1 MIMRQMQ
8 KKTRKGRRMTL
19 HSVKGSAVVAL
30 LAISWSI
37 ITLEGDN
44 VVDVESEQS
53 LRLKHFLV
61 IGSNVEFGQQVSICV
76 GGYINT
82 RII

>member
-1 MIMRQMQ
+1 MIMRQMP

-44 VVDVESEQS
+44 VVDVESEKS
-53 LRLKHFLV
+53 LRF
-61 IGSNVEFGQQVSICV
+61 
-76 GGYINT
+76 Y
-82 RII
+82 